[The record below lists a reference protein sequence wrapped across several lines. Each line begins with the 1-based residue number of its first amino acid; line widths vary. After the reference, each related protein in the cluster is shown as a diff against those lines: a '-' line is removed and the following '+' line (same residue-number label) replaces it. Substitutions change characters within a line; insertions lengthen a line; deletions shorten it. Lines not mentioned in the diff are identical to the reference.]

1 MYPHC
6 EIKRCWVK
14 ILPSCLSSSHETQ
27 TNTRARGRG
36 TACAAYHGA
45 LRTAVLEAAGFFVE
59 AVVGSRGFG
68 HLLHDRLGF
77 HVLLCSR
84 VYRDVSSLKQ
94 ARKKVHLNT
103 SRYRFRLAC
112 ACTTQEFVYMRC
124 LLVWYEWQQS
134 NNACSVL
141 YSILSPAQRQTCN
154 LTHK

>member
-1 MYPHC
+1 M
-6 EIKRCWVK
+6 K

-68 HLLHDRLGF
+68 HLLHDRLRF

-94 ARKKVHLNT
+94 ARKQKKFILTRVVIAFGWPVHAPPRSLFTCGVCWYDMNGNNPT
-103 SRYRFRLAC
+103 MPAAC
-112 ACTTQEFVYMRC
+112 CIVF
-124 LLVWYEWQQS
+124 
-134 NNACSVL
+134 
-141 YSILSPAQRQTCN
+141 
-154 LTHK
+154 